1 MEHRGLGR
9 SACATVCLGGVLAV
23 LDDIEIE
30 TSKIHY
36 TEVVHPLV
44 DLVEFVSIVCRD
56 DLLLEFACPL

>member
-9 SACATVCLGGVLAV
+9 SACATVCSGGVLAV